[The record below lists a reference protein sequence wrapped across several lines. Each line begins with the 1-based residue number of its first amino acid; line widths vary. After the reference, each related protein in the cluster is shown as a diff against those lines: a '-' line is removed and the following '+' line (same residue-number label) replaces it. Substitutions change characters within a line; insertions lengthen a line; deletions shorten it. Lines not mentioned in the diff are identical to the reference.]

1 MSEHRIDLSEFVLVK
16 ASTRDQILKT
26 REASFQEWGRDIMDI
41 ETWQKRESLLESL
54 DFIKENLIT
63 WIFGKKA
70 DLINPDETCSDSLE
84 FFSQFETIKRPAFV
98 KRCGSAQVEIVD
110 SLNIP
115 VYTCT
120 NEHRGKGYGKRMLE
134 LAQKEMSKLSKVSM
148 LHSDVGEN
156 FYGRCGWDAYKL
168 ISTIIPVDKNYNQE
182 NMNSTSTEAYFFDK
196 EFASIL
202 AKADSNVLLKEM
214 QRSPITD
221 STLVSVVPEF
231 THYEW
236 RNVRDNF
243 EAKNCLNVTKVPV
256 FYGAIVNN
264 GNISPLIL
272 KSKLEQTASD
282 TKQDISC
289 PSFIIWTHRFKENSI
304 LVLRTRI
311 NSSDDVVPLV
321 KAALKE
327 AKDFNLS
334 KVEFWNFYPEYTDK
348 LIQNFNVNSKLMKK
362 SIPCLS
368 LFDKTSDEK
377 VEWLLNEQVSFV

>member
-1 MSEHRIDLSEFVLVK
+1 MSESKTDLSEFVLVK
-16 ASTRDQILKT
+16 ASTRDQILKS
-26 REASFQEWGRDIMDI
+26 REASFQEWGRSIMDI

-54 DFIKENLIT
+54 DFIKGNLIT

-70 DLINPDETCSDSLE
+70 DLINSDGTFSDSLE

-98 KRCGSAQVEIVD
+98 KRCGSTEVEIVD

-115 VYTCT
+115 VYTCS

-168 ISTIIPVDKNYNQE
+168 VSTVIPVDKNYNQE
-182 NMNSTSTEAYFFDK
+182 NMNSTSTETYLFDK

-202 AKADSNVLLKEM
+202 AKADTNVLLKEM
-214 QRSPITD
+214 ERSPVSD

-231 THYEW
+231 SHYEW

-243 EAKNCLNVTKVPV
+243 EAKNCLNVDKVPV

-264 GNISPLIL
+264 ANISPLIL

-282 TKQDISC
+282 ANQDISC

-311 NSSDDVVPLV
+311 NSSDDVVPLIN
-321 KAALKE
+321 AALKE
-327 AKDFNLS
+327 ANDFNLS
-334 KVEFWNFYPEYTDK
+334 KVEFWNFYPEYIDK
-348 LIQNFNVNSKLMKK
+348 LTQNFNVNSQLMKK

-377 VEWLLNEQVSFV
+377 VEWLINEQVSFV